1 MCAIAGR
8 VVLPKRLPCLP
19 KQTASHTCRP
29 LTNLSIQAIVWLSA
43 VNTGVIVW
51 QTVDLPARCFCC
63 SARYPGGN
71 TARGSA
77 SVNTNC
83 TVVGIAPSRVNSR
96 SLGWLS
102 CGVCGFYQ
110 SLEGNSRSALNT
122 PGGVTTVLVDTA
134 RLMNCLT
141 D

>member
-1 MCAIAGR
+1 MCEIASQLAR
-8 VVLPKRLPCLP
+8 NIAPVCQSKLRRIL
-19 KQTASHTCRP
+19 ADH
-29 LTNLSIQAIVWLSA
+29 NLGIQAIVLLPA
-43 VNTGVIVW
+43 VSTGVIVW

-83 TVVGIAPSRVNSR
+83 TVVGIAPSWANSR

-110 SLEGNSRSALNT
+110 PLEGNSRSAFNT
-122 PGGVTTVLVDTA
+122 PGVVNVVLVDAA
-134 RLMNCLT
+134 RLINCLT